1 MVDAR
6 QIRRRVLVRLLS
18 APLTLLPFALGV
30 TALAGTWALDL
41 SPGVGLFA
49 GIAGLALAGGN
60 FLSQLVTR
68 GDRYAR
74 EEMER
79 YRREA
84 HIAQER
90 QLDDLDRRLR
100 ADNDPRT
107 EVALRDLRALEKA
120 FHELS
125 AVDAG
130 VNSRT
135 SIDIVAGV
143 EQLVD
148 RCVASLEESLRLW
161 HTARGLNSAA
171 ARKPILR
178 QREQIIVEVGRSI
191 EQLGKILAEMQDLGA
206 SSQTPADLARVRA
219 ELDQSLELAR
229 TVDERM
235 KEFSAQLGKPELE

>member
-1 MVDAR
+1 VVDAK
-6 QIRRRVLVRLLS
+6 QIRRRILVRLLS

-30 TALAGTWALDL
+30 TALAGSWALDL
-41 SPGVGLFA
+41 SPGAGLFA
-49 GIAGLALAGGN
+49 GIAGLVVAGGN
-60 FLSQLVTR
+60 FFSQLVTR

-74 EEMER
+74 EEVER
-79 YRREA
+79 VRFDA

-100 ADNDPRT
+100 TDNDPRT
-107 EVALRDLRALEKA
+107 ETALRDLRALEKA

-125 AVDAG
+125 GARDK
-130 VNSRT
+130 VNHET

-161 HTARGLNSAA
+161 HMARGLNSAA
-171 ARKPILR
+171 ARKPILLH
-178 QREQIIVEVGRSI
+178 REQIIVEVGRSI

-206 SSQTPADLARVRA
+206 STQTPAELARVRA

-235 KEFSAQLGKPELE
+235 KEFSAQLGRPELE